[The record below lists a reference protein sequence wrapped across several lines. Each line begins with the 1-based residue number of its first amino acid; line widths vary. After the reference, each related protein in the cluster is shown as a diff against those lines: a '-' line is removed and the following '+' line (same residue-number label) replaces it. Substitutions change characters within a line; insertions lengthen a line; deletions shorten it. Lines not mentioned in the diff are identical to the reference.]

1 MTWHQEELA
10 LRIAEWMASH
20 GYDADNEGRSAA
32 NALLFYLDRYGYAV
46 VPYDNVPVDDAANTR
61 EIDRLRTGIVYALAS
76 FLDDNLNQ
84 MVAVRLAELLEPVDL

>member
-10 LRIAEWMASH
+10 QRIAEWMLYH
-20 GYDADNEGRSAA
+20 GYDADNEGRFAA

-46 VPYDNVPVDDAANTR
+46 VPYDNVPIDDGANAR
-61 EIDRLRTGIVYALAS
+61 QVVRLRAGIEQALAD

-84 MVAVRLAELLEPVDL
+84 MVAVRLQELLDE

>member
-10 LRIAEWMASH
+10 QRIAEWMLSH
-20 GYDADNEGRSAA
+20 GYDADNEGRFAA

-46 VPYDNVPVDDAANTR
+46 VPYDNVAIDDGANTR
-61 EIDRLRTGIVYALAS
+61 QIDRLRTGIVCALAS

-84 MVAVRLAELLEPVDL
+84 HTAVLLQELLDE